1 MTTLSDHLTRHR
13 TVTEREAVTILGYR
27 RQTLSNWRS
36 LRRGPPYLKI
46 NRSIKYPLTKLLAW
60 RDRHRVT
67 PWDGGME

>member
-1 MTTLSDHLTRHR
+1 MNTLPDDLAQHR
-13 TVTEREAVTILGYR
+13 AVTEREAAIILGYQ

-46 NRSIKYPLTKLLAW
+46 NRSIKYPLAELLAW

-67 PWDGGME
+67 PGAVR